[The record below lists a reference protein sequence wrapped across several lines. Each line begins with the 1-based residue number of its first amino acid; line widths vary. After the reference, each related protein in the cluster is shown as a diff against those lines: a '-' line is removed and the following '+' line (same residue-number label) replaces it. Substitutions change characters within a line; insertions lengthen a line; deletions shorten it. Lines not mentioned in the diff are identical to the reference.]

1 MNQANTEIEKTG
13 IIVIQSLKESE
24 RKTGTELEQDV
35 LRYKSYVDEK
45 NFVRLYNAE
54 TKEAFISILKKIE
67 AGMNE
72 GEIFTLHLETHGGED
87 GIYLASRE
95 CVSWE
100 EFFNCIRPIN
110 IKMGHLLVVVMS
122 MCKGA
127 AIVTHM
133 NPEERAPYR
142 AFIGAYRDMYDD
154 ELARGFAAF
163 YSEYTN
169 PLDIVEGMNALKAEL
184 SSTKEPDGPFWVLTC
199 EQVFD
204 MTFDADR
211 DPVNFA
217 KIVNNAYMVQK
228 SKGIECTR
236 QSVEADIRGLF
247 DKMKAEKKPYFCFED
262 IYQKENK

>member
-1 MNQANTEIEKTG
+1 MNQPSTEIKKTG
-13 IIVIQSLKESE
+13 IIVIQSLKKTE

-35 LRYKSYVDEK
+35 LRYKSYVDE
-45 NFVRLYNAE
+45 NSFVQLYNAE
-54 TKEAFISILKKIE
+54 TKEAFISTLKDIE
-67 AGMNE
+67 AGMND

-87 GIYLASRE
+87 GIYLASGE
-95 CVSWE
+95 CVPWE
-100 EFFNCIRPIN
+100 EFFNCIRPMN

-127 AIVTHM
+127 AIIAYM
-133 NPEERAPYR
+133 DPEERAPYR
-142 AFIGAYRDMYDD
+142 AFIGAHRDMYDD

-163 YSEYTN
+163 YGEYSN
-169 PLDIVEGMNALKAEL
+169 PLDIVKGMDALKAEL

-217 KIVNNAYMVQK
+217 KIVDNAYMGRK
-228 SKGIECTR
+228 LKGIECTR
-236 QSVEADIRGLF
+236 QSVEAEIRELY
-247 DKMKAEKKPYFCFED
+247 DKTKTEKKPYFCFED
-262 IYQKENK
+262 IYPKENK